1 MEAHS
6 SLTKSIC
13 SRHDKMNGGY
23 DPQVGQLLNAVI
35 YRLVWD
41 KKKESEA
48 NCASKQKSW
57 PYLLILIGFFLRWQK
72 VVVDFLTLFLT
83 VNQPYLLPNTM
94 SPMRYC
100 TEIQR
105 NSSIDCAVLHMSE

>member
-57 PYLLILIGFFLRWQK
+57 
-72 VVVDFLTLFLT
+72 T
-83 VNQPYLLPNTM
+83 VNQPYLLSNTM